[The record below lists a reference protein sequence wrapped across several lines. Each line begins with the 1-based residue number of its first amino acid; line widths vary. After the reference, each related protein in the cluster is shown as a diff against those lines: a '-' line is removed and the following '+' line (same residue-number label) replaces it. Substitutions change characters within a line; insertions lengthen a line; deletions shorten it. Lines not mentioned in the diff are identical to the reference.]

1 MITDFL
7 PLQLIDALAWTL
19 VHSVWQIALIALAT
33 GILLKFL
40 KKQSAQLRY
49 GLAFSGMVFSCFLCI
64 FTFAVQY
71 ISSQTGATPV
81 IDLDMDMVTT
91 AFVSQPVNS
100 VLSFLDMYLGLIV
113 NVWLLG
119 SLLFLFRFSA
129 GWLHLRQLIRGAV
142 IDPITDSIE
151 FVALK
156 QKFDI
161 KRAIL
166 VKASE
171 SITSPMVIGFLKP
184 VILIPVGMVN
194 QLTLSEVEAVMAHEL
209 AHIKRHD
216 FLLNLFQSIMESV
229 FYFHPGVWY
238 LSKVINKERENCC
251 DDLAILHTGNAVT
264 FAKTL
269 VKLQDLDFSP
279 LKPALA
285 MAGTTGDFTQ
295 RVKRILNV
303 PSADNGVL
311 RDRIF
316 TVLLMI
322 LFTLVGFNGEE
333 QSEIISNPDELDIYV
348 IDDCPK
354 SSEEI
359 KYYLDTIPSRN
370 NFHIKKTDKNK
381 SVELEMQDGIVKK
394 LIVDGELISDSE
406 LEDKDMQ
413 LLIDSLKPNF
423 NKEMITVFPDCNSD
437 LGHFYLLDKNQHT
450 MKLDSIIN
458 TQKLKW
464 EGLVELHTNPSKMD
478 FEALTKLDIDSLL
491 VNMKN
496 HNNFSVDRSNIL
508 IDSLSDLFPNDL
520 LQQNVFKF
528 PDHFKNPRKV
538 TRLDNDSSFLVDVKK
553 NRRTIAD
560 IISYN
565 LGMDKL
571 IDVRKENTVSLSGT
585 GLTINNQ
592 PQAIQMWKKYRDLYE
607 DHTGLIISPKS
618 VVEIVVPSSV
628 VDI

>member
-7 PLQLIDALAWTL
+7 PVQLIEALAWTL
-19 VHSVWQIALIALAT
+19 VHSVWQLALIALAT

-40 KKQSAQLRY
+40 KNQSAQLRY
-49 GLAFSGMVFSCFLCI
+49 GLAFSAMVFSCFVCI
-64 FTFAVQY
+64 FTFAVEY
-71 ISSQTGATPV
+71 MTSQTGAAPV
-81 IDLDMDMVTT
+81 MDLEMEMVSTT
-91 AFVSQPVNS
+91 LVSQPVNS
-100 VLSFLDMYLGLIV
+100 VLSFLDLYQGLIV

-129 GWLHLRQLIRGAV
+129 GWLHLRRLVRDAV
-142 IDPITDSIE
+142 IDPITGSIE
-151 FVALK
+151 FIALK
-156 QKFDI
+156 EKFNI

-184 VILIPVGMVN
+184 IILIPVGMVN

-216 FLLNLFQSIMESV
+216 FLLNLFQSMMETV

-269 VKLQDLDFSP
+269 VKLQDLEFSP

-295 RVKRILNV
+295 RIKRILNV
-303 PSADNGVL
+303 PSASNGIL

-316 TVLLMI
+316 TVLLMM

-333 QSEIISNPDELDIYV
+333 QSEIISDPNELDIYV
-348 IDDCPK
+348 IDDCPR

-406 LEDKDMQ
+406 LERKDMQ

-437 LGHFYLLDKNQHT
+437 LGHFYLLNKDQETLN
-450 MKLDSIIN
+450 LDSYITRKN
-458 TQKLKW
+458 LDSAEERTFL
-464 EGLVELHTNPSKMD
+464 EEFSSGNMN
-478 FEALTKLDIDSLL
+478 FEALTHLDIDSLL
-491 VNMKN
+491 VDMRKQESFQ
-496 HNNFSVDRSNIL
+496 HNKSNIL
-508 IDSLSDLFPNDL
+508 IDSLTDLWPSELFEKNIF
-520 LQQNVFKF
+520 NV

-538 TRLDNDSSFLVDVKK
+538 TRLTDGSSFIVDVKK

-571 IDVRKENTVSLSGT
+571 IDVKKENKVILTGT
-585 GLTINNQ
+585 GLIINNQ
-592 PQAIQMWKKYRDLYE
+592 AQSMQMWKKYRDL
-607 DHTGLIISPKS
+607 
-618 VVEIVVPSSV
+618 
-628 VDI
+628 